1 MNTSDIGKLILRVS
15 FSVLMLTHGWGKLNR
30 LFADEVKFGDPL
42 GIGSVPT
49 LILAVLAEFVAPI
62 LIIIGFKTK
71 WISLLPIATMAV
83 AVLVVHVNDPFK
95 RQELA
100 LLYLAGFVA
109 IALIGPGKY
118 SIDKR

>member
-1 MNTSDIGKLILRVS
+1 MKTSDIGKLILRIS
-15 FSVLMLTHGWGKLNR
+15 FSLLMLTHGWGKLNR

-49 LILAVLAEFVAPI
+49 LILAVFAEFIAPI
-62 LIIIGFKTK
+62 LIILGFKTR
-71 WISLLPIATMAV
+71 WASLLPIVTMCV
-83 AVLVVHVNDPFK
+83 AVLIVHVSDPFN
-95 RQELA
+95 RQELP
-100 LLYLAGFVA
+100 LLYLAGFAA

>member
-15 FSVLMLTHGWGKLNR
+15 FSLLMLTHGWGKLNR

-49 LILAVLAEFVAPI
+49 LILAVLAEFIAPI

-71 WISLLPIATMAV
+71 WISLLPIATMIV
-83 AVLVVHVNDPFK
+83 AVLIVHVSDPFK

-100 LLYLAGFVA
+100 LLYLVGFAA

>member
-1 MNTSDIGKLILRVS
+1 
-15 FSVLMLTHGWGKLNR
+15 
-30 LFADEVKFGDPL
+30 
-42 GIGSVPT
+42 
-49 LILAVLAEFVAPI
+49 
-62 LIIIGFKTK
+62 
-71 WISLLPIATMAV
+71 MAV

-100 LLYLAGFVA
+100 LLYLAGFAA

>member
-1 MNTSDIGKLILRVS
+1 MNTSDIGKLILRIS
-15 FSVLMLTHGWGKLNR
+15 FSLLMLTHGWGKLNR

-83 AVLVVHVNDPFK
+83 AVLVVHVRDPFK
-95 RQELA
+95 RQ
-100 LLYLAGFVA
+100 
-109 IALIGPGKY
+109 
-118 SIDKR
+118 

>member
-1 MNTSDIGKLILRVS
+1 MNLSDFGKLVLRVS
-15 FSVLMLTHGWGKLNR
+15 FSLLMLSHGWGKINR

-62 LIIIGFKTK
+62 LIMIGFKTR
-71 WISLLPIATMAV
+71 WLSMLPIATMLV
-83 AVLVVHVNDPFK
+83 AVLIVHGSDPFK

-100 LLYLAGFVA
+100 LLYLSGFIA
-109 IALIGPGKY
+109 IAFVGPGKY

>member
-1 MNTSDIGKLILRVS
+1 MNLSDFGKLVLRVS
-15 FSVLMLTHGWGKLNR
+15 FSLLMLTHGWGKINR

-49 LILAVLAEFVAPI
+49 LVLAVLAEFIAPI
-62 LIIIGFKTK
+62 LIMIGFKTR
-71 WISLLPIATMAV
+71 WLSMLPIATMLV
-83 AVLVVHVNDPFK
+83 AALIVHGGDPFK

-100 LLYLAGFVA
+100 LLYLSGFVA
-109 IALIGPGKY
+109 IAFVGPGKY